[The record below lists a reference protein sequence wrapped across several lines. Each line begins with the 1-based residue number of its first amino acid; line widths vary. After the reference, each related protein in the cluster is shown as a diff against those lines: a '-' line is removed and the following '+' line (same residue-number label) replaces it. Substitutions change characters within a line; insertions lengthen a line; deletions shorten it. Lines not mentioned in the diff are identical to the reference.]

1 MSETVNQT
9 HGDQIHFSLNDY
21 TQYHKWAFLMKGCL
35 DDHGEWNEE
44 AKLPKEGKAAF
55 RLITKNVHQNS
66 IDLIMDTTSSVEA
79 WQILAKEFAG
89 TSIPTQRA
97 ALKELL
103 NLKITS
109 DIHGEIKRI
118 KDNATCGSE
127 GIT

>member
-1 MSETVNQT
+1 MLGSVQQDLQSMLSAPSSKIDRMSEPVNQT

-55 RLITKNVHQNS
+55 RLITKNFYQNS

-89 TSIPTQRA
+89 TSIPTF
-97 ALKELL
+97 LYPL
-103 NLKITS
+103 
-109 DIHGEIKRI
+109 
-118 KDNATCGSE
+118 
-127 GIT
+127 